1 MPEKLPG
8 LSKNAPL
15 EQILR
20 TFSLPTQ
27 TYFRSWSYRS
37 DDRKYACVRRL
48 SNLTPK
54 ERLQNGGKDTGDEA
68 ENGHAQ
74 ITQLKKKNKTKTEI
88 RTGLSKELTTILPII
103 YR

>member
-8 LSKNAPL
+8 LSRNVPL
-15 EQILR
+15 EQIVL

-27 TYFRSWSYRS
+27 TYFRSWRERS

-54 ERLQNGGKDTGDEA
+54 ERLQNCGKDTGDDA
-68 ENGHAQ
+68 ENGHAE
-74 ITQLKKKNKTKTEI
+74 ITQLKKKKEKEI
-88 RTGLSKELTTILPII
+88 RTGLLK
-103 YR
+103 